1 MNNIPTNSD
10 LFPTN
15 QVSANTE
22 RCYKRQLHNFA
33 EWMADSRDVHD
44 MEAVSTADLLAYRQ
58 SNCYAKINYI
68 VEHWTH
74 LRRTN
79 NYETTT

>member
-1 MNNIPTNSD
+1 MNNIPTTGE
-10 LFPTN
+10 LFATN
-15 QVSANTE
+15 QVSPDTE
-22 RCYKRQLHNFA
+22 RCYKCQLHNFA

-44 MEAVSTADLLAYRQ
+44 MEAVTTADLLAYRQ